1 MQRLREGHGEG
12 GAAWLRTELEAK
24 STSDLRQLCAKLEVP
39 QRRDGRTL
47 RKEQLLESIVDCFSS
62 QEGWSQGMGV
72 ERCLTLRT
80 SSGCSAFGIQAKSLC
95 SCAPIGV
102 CF

>member
-1 MQRLREGHGEG
+1 MATLQDAVLRNAEAAGQQEPEVQRLRAAHGEG

-24 STSDLRQLCAKLEVP
+24 STSDVRQLCAKLEVP

-47 RKEQLLESIVDCFSS
+47 RKEELLESIVESFSS

-72 ERCLTLRT
+72 ERC
-80 SSGCSAFGIQAKSLC
+80 
-95 SCAPIGV
+95 
-102 CF
+102 

>member
-39 QRRDGRTL
+39 QQRDGRTL
-47 RKEQLLESIVDCFSS
+47 RKEQLLESIVESFSS

-72 ERCLTLRT
+72 ERCLTFHR
-80 SSGCSAFGIQAKSLC
+80 SCLC
-95 SCAPIGV
+95 
-102 CF
+102 